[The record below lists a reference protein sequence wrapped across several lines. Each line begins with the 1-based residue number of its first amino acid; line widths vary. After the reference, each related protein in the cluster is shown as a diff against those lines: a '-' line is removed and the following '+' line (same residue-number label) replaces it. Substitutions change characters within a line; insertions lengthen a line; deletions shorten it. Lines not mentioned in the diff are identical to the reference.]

1 MKEYEWVEMKDM
13 EWDYILRRMKW
24 IEDPEITTKIYAWLE
39 SLIDWKDKLI
49 FDLDLDYDLEYVN
62 CLNCYAVIHNRWQG
76 SRMKT
81 TSCWKFLL
89 SGSEVNYP

>member
-39 SLIDWKDKLI
+39 SLIDLKDKLI
-49 FDLDLDYDLEYVN
+49 FDFGETLEQILESHLGCEENVIY
-62 CLNCYAVIHNRWQG
+62 LNCYAVIHSRWQC

-81 TSCWKFLL
+81 TE
-89 SGSEVNYP
+89 GSR

>member
-39 SLIDWKDKLI
+39 SLIDLKDKLI
-49 FDLDLDYDLEYVN
+49 FDWIGLYWIMITIWSMWFIWT
-62 CLNCYAVIHNRWQG
+62 AMQ
-76 SRMKT
+76 
-81 TSCWKFLL
+81 
-89 SGSEVNYP
+89 